1 MPGGVHVDGLADL
14 NRALRRTDRDVRL
27 GVRKELR
34 GVAEPVRRTA
44 EIRADGE
51 IRNVE
56 GDWSRMRVGITTD
69 SVYVAPRKR
78 GVKKGSRKRKNLAPL
93 LMARALQPALD
104 QHAPEIEREF
114 GQMLDR
120 VADNFSR

>member
-1 MPGGVHVDGLADL
+1 MPGGIRVDGLAET

-34 GVAEPVRRTA
+34 DVAEPVRRSA
-44 EIRADGE
+44 EQLASSE
-51 IRNVE
+51 IRNA
-56 GDWSRMRVGITTD
+56 GTDWSRMRTGIRTD

-78 GVKKGSRKRKNLAPL
+78 GLKKGPRKRPNLAPL
-93 LMARALQPALD
+93 LMDKAMQPALD
-104 QHAPEIEREF
+104 RHTPEIEREF

-120 VADNFSR
+120 VANNFSR